1 MSYRAEIYAQKKSS
15 QHNCCRFLVIC
26 CELGL
31 ITILSQ
37 HQGTTKIVPLATV
50 TLCFGLNVG
59 SLQKHCVIKRNGCE
73 IRYKLLITINNDSLT
88 TLMLWFCC
96 ILMHF
101 GITTVVKSL
110 QHSQK
115 DYELSNATVVL

>member
-1 MSYRAEIYAQKKSS
+1 MVRQRLYRLQ
-15 QHNCCRFLVIC
+15 R
-26 CELGL
+26 
-31 ITILSQ
+31 
-37 HQGTTKIVPLATV
+37 
-50 TLCFGLNVG
+50 LCFGLNVG
-59 SLQKHCVIKRNGCE
+59 SLQTEHCVIKHNSCE

-110 QHSQK
+110 QRSQK
-115 DYELSNATVVL
+115 DCELSNATVML